1 MRAVVAE
8 LTVPRYLATAVRSRA
23 QDDAGWRRGGL
34 LRVRDDVEEPALP
47 GPRWVRLRTELAGIC
62 GSDVGLAHARIA
74 LTLSAYYPA
83 RRTIPGHELVGVVEA
98 TGPQVRHLAEG
109 DRVALDPVLSCRHRG
124 FDPVCSSCAAGRPGT
139 CERFDLPGSSGCT
152 GVGQGFDARLGGG
165 FGEVVVAHEDQ
176 CVAVGRTPSRRAVL
190 LEPAAVGLHAA
201 LRWER
206 HGERAVVI
214 GPGTIGLLT
223 TAALRRLHPDLHVT
237 VVSPDPSGD
246 QRARGVGA
254 DRVVRGGEAAVH
266 TLAAEDGGR
275 VLHPDR
281 TALPILERGVD
292 VVYDCVGKPDTI
304 DLALHLLR
312 PGGTV
317 VLVGAAGRQRV
328 DWSLVWNRELTVRG
342 TINAGPEPALDGR
355 RTCHEIAHWLA
366 DDAYP
371 VDAMV
376 THLAPLGRFGAAMQ
390 VASAGSRA
398 GAGKVVVRPEDGPPL
413 VGALHAREPGPPPG
427 ARAPD
432 AAPHGRG
439 TAS

>member
-1 MRAVVAE
+1 MRAVVAD
-8 LTVPRYLATAVRSRA
+8 LTVPRYLATAVRSRV

-34 LRVRDDVEEPALP
+34 LRLQEAVPEPLLP

-74 LTLSAYYPA
+74 MTLSAYYPA

-98 TGPQVRHLAEG
+98 TGGGVRHLAEG

-124 FDPVCSSCAAGRPGT
+124 FDPVCGSCVAGRPYT
-139 CERFDLPGSSGCT
+139 CERFDLPGTSGCT

-176 CVAVGRTPSRRAVL
+176 CVPVGDVPSRRAVL

-201 LRWER
+201 LRWEGG
-206 HGERAVVI
+206 GERAVVI

-237 VVSPDPSGD
+237 VVSPDACGD
-246 QRARGVGA
+246 QRALDVGA
-254 DRVVRGGEAAVH
+254 HRVVRGGEVAVH
-266 TLAAEDGGR
+266 TLASEDGGR
-275 VLHPDR
+275 VLQPDR
-281 TALPILERGVD
+281 TPLPILERGVD
-292 VVYDCVGKPDTI
+292 VVYDCVGKPDSI
-304 DLALHLLR
+304 ELGLHLLR
-312 PGGTV
+312 AGGTL
-317 VLVGAAGRQRV
+317 VLVGAAGRQAV

-342 TINAGPEPALDGR
+342 TINAGPEPALAGR
-355 RTCHEIAHWLA
+355 RTCHEIAEWLT
-366 DDAYP
+366 DAGYP
-371 VDAMV
+371 VDTLV
-376 THLAPLGRFGAAMQ
+376 THVAPLERFGTAMA

-398 GAGKVVVRPEDGPPL
+398 GAGKVVLRPEGGPPL
-413 VGALHAREPGPPPG
+413 VGVLDARVPAQTP
-427 ARAPD
+427 A
-432 AAPHGRG
+432 HQGRG